1 MASAEQQHRQQ
12 QQQQQQQQ
20 QPQAG
25 KVALVTGATAGIGL
39 ATADYLAGQGA
50 TVILGAIDYR
60 EGREVAAGLMRKHR
74 GSQVE
79 VAPQL
84 DLACQDNVARFAEA
98 VAARP
103 GPLDILVNNAGVG
116 NGYRHTCAAQQRCF
130 TKQGVGMLAQIN
142 HLGPYTLTRLLEA
155 KLAASRARVVFVS
168 SIVHRFA
175 AIRDVHAFLTDW
187 QAGRYEHTK
196 LANLYTA
203 FEMQRRLGAQGVT
216 ACAVDPGAVRSGIW
230 ANNPRFNRRLGKAVI
245 VLGAQGVTACAVDP
259 GAVRS
264 GIWANNPRF
273 NRGPGKAVID
283 ACYAPP
289 EDAARVLLHAAT
301 CDWRADVRSGTGLGG
316 QGAGDVA
323 AAAAAAP
330 EQDLRYYARG
340 VFAWPQHVHAATC
353 DWRADV
359 RSGTGLGGQGAGDV
373 AAAAAAAPEQDLRYY
388 ARGVFAWPQGAGEEA
403 AAAAAAPEQDLRY
416 YARGVFAWPQGAGGV
431 AAGAAAEPEHDLRY
445 YARGVFA
452 WPQVCNDWAAGGP
465 LRSSA
470 WALNTALHTTLD
482 WPLRRLLHS
491 GHDLHRVVPAAA
503 GSHAYDKQVASEL
516 WEQSADLAGLPAQ
529 PLVGSQC
536 VAA

>member
-1 MASAEQQHRQQ
+1 MASAEQQHRQE
-12 QQQQQQQQ
+12 QQQQQQ
-20 QPQAG
+20 QPLAG

-187 QAGRYEHTK
+187 QVGRYEHTK

-203 FEMQRRLGAQGVT
+203 FEMQRR
-216 ACAVDPGAVRSGIW
+216 
-230 ANNPRFNRRLGKAVI
+230 
-245 VLGAQGVTACAVDP
+245 LGAQGVTACAVDP

-316 QGAGDVA
+316 QGAGDV
-323 AAAAAAP
+323 
-330 EQDLRYYARG
+330 
-340 VFAWPQHVHAATC
+340 
-353 DWRADV
+353 
-359 RSGTGLGGQGAGDV
+359 
-373 AAAAAAAPEQDLRYY
+373 
-388 ARGVFAWPQGAGEEA
+388 A

-536 VAA
+536 VGP